1 MFDDDDLDNE
11 YLVELC
17 YTTCEL
23 EGFTLAL
30 PELYF
35 ILGLFEE
42 MSIATI
48 QTKWY

>member
-17 YTTCEL
+17 YTISEL

-30 PELYF
+30 P
-35 ILGLFEE
+35 GLFYLFGLLG
-42 MSIATI
+42 TI
-48 QTKWY
+48 